1 MNVDCIS
8 NKITLLRSLDQ
19 LLLQKLYQGSRIDNL
34 ALFNLN
40 SVPYQY
46 VRLFKLLDQVTIKLV
61 LITEVRDYIFRV
73 EVSFKE
79 CRIFFIQ
86 PDNLFANSSIALF

>member
-19 LLLQKLYQGSRIDNL
+19 LLLEKLNQGSRIDNL

-46 VRLFKLLDQVTIKLV
+46 VRLFKLPDQATVKLV

-73 EVSFKE
+73 EVSFK
-79 CRIFFIQ
+79 
-86 PDNLFANSSIALF
+86 